1 MSPKPVKTSAVK
13 ATKSS
18 EVIDAQA
25 KAVEVKPF
33 PAPAA
38 VESAVTAK
46 PVVAAVAPIAKAP
59 AAATPASPEL
69 VAALRDPSAEVALEA
84 AASLGRLA
92 NVAAVEPLL
101 EVVANRDGFFHGVVR
116 AAAATSLGQ
125 LHDARA
131 VEPLIA
137 ALHDPMAEASQEAVL
152 ALGELGDAR
161 AVSPLLAVVENT
173 DGFFLG
179 TVRRAAVRAL
189 NRLRDPRAIKTL
201 AAIAARDEEDAA
213 VREAAADA
221 VRTLSLIAR

>member
-18 EVIDAQA
+18 EVIDASA

-38 VESAVTAK
+38 VEAVVIAK
-46 PVVAAVAPIAKAP
+46 PVVAAVAPA

-201 AAIAARDEEDAA
+201 AAIAARDDEDAA
-213 VREAAADA
+213 VREAAAEA